1 MSRLGGETRIL
12 YAEPM
17 LAAPLTRVIDVIFT
31 QVKVDVLV
39 PRSSNL
45 QERLNVWDQ
54 AVQEV
59 FEAMLRRG
67 EVI

>member
-1 MSRLGGETRIL
+1 MC
-12 YAEPM
+12 AEPM
-17 LAAPLTRVIDVIFT
+17 LAAPLTRVIDVIST

-59 FEAMLRRG
+59 LEAMSRRG

>member
-1 MSRLGGETRIL
+1 MS
-12 YAEPM
+12 YP
-17 LAAPLTRVIDVIFT
+17 T

>member
-1 MSRLGGETRIL
+1 M

-17 LAAPLTRVIDVIFT
+17 LAVPLTRVIDVIFT